1 MMTSHAQHYTVA
13 GWMPG
18 YLPTDD
24 DPRALDFTSA
34 LGCLADELRQSADH
48 MYERCSDC
56 IADPDSPQM
65 YSQDEQSQLEAE
77 GDRVHSIAQAIEAAA
92 TELERTEGAHPAS
105 ITLEGEPYPVSMIR
119 ASGLS
124 VHIETEPDSLHHLG
138 WIIGLEPVPEG
149 VAVCDDCGSM
159 WEAPSA
165 AYPSVPEGECPECSR
180 L

>member
-1 MMTSHAQHYTVA
+1 MTHTQHYTVT

-18 YLPTDD
+18 YLPNEE
-24 DPRALDFTSA
+24 DPRALDFTGA
-34 LGCLADELRQSADH
+34 LSCLADELRRSADDL
-48 MYERCSDC
+48 YERCPSFMLEEDRSS
-56 IADPDSPQM
+56 AL
-65 YSQDEQSQLEAE
+65 YTEEEAAQLEAE
-77 GDRVHSIAQAIEAAA
+77 GDRVHSIAQAIEDAA

-119 ASGLS
+119 TSGLS

-149 VAVCDDCGSM
+149 VAVCEDCGSM